1 MPNTAR
7 TDAVGIASQALTD
20 YFSAFAG
27 GMDVPPA
34 RRYFIEGYLQ
44 ALLDAGQMSFV
55 DAQTLV
61 VEACSAIL
69 GDEAAAQYKRQQDRI
84 MLHSHTPRAPV
95 YPGG

>member
-1 MPNTAR
+1 MARLKTAVLVSGR
-7 TDAVGIASQALTD
+7 GSN
-20 YFSAFAG
+20 
-27 GMDVPPA
+27 
-34 RRYFIEGYLQ
+34 LQ